1 MCDKGEKGLHGVIHI
16 KCGDVVGKWDLQE
29 FERELAEA
37 GVKKMEMGSFKIPV
51 IKMSDV
57 PNLAKE
63 MEKVKR
69 IMISQ
74 PMSGKSFYEIK
85 ETRFK
90 AMDKLEKE
98 GFEIVNSFFTEEWI
112 ALNAGGIKTKTFGA
126 LRKVW
131 KFWQVVM
138 RYISAPAGKMQEAA
152 GLSTKRPLTTDLK
165 LCMRN
170 DHFRDLTK

>member
-112 ALNAGGIKTKTFGA
+112 ALNAGGIKNKNLWCLAKSLEVLASCDAVYFC
-126 LRKVW
+126 
-131 KFWQVVM
+131 
-138 RYISAPAGKMQEAA
+138 AGWENARGCRIEHEAA
-152 GLSTKRPLTTDLK
+152 VNYGLEV
-165 LCMRN
+165 MYEE
-170 DHFRDLTK
+170 